1 MLRRLTPLALLA
13 ALVVATGASAQV
25 RTGSLSGAAP
35 ASQPL
40 PLIAVSGHGWG
51 HGVGMSQY
59 GAFGYAQHGWGF
71 ARILAHYYPGTALAT
86 VPALRVRVLLTQ
98 GRAKLTISSVAPF
111 KVTDSDGTTFPMA
124 AGDVTFGPKMQL
136 PVQDQAKQQPVMKT
150 LTGPVVFSP
159 GAQPLELGKP
169 YRGQI
174 RVDVVKGKLRA
185 IDTVGLEVYLDAVVP
200 SEMPHTW
207 LPEALKAQAVA
218 ARSYALSHLQ
228 TGAFDLFPDVRS
240 QVYGGVR
247 AEQPETNA
255 AVSATAGQILS
266 YGGKVAQTFFYSTS
280 GGRTLAAEDAWG
292 TPIPYLV
299 SVPDPYDSI
308 SPYHDWGPIALPAAK
323 VAKALKSPGRLL
335 DVQTTPNASGRVA
348 SVTAIGADGESTIE
362 AAKVRSSLGLRST
375 WFTVS
380 VVSLAPAS
388 PGAPVVFGGTGQLT
402 GIARNARGAVIEQR
416 AAGTPDWVPLAKVV
430 PAKDQTFAMT
440 VKPKA
445 TTSYRIALGIARG
458 PVARVPVA
466 PLVRFYPLRAA
477 ATELRGLVRPVLP
490 GARVDVQ
497 RLDGTQWKTVKSV
510 QVDERGDFAAALQL
524 ASGSYRARAIPGR
537 GFVPGT
543 TRVLQVVNG

>member
-13 ALVVATGASAQV
+13 ALVVAAGASAQV
-25 RTGSLSGAAP
+25 RTESLGGAAS

-40 PLIAVSGHGWG
+40 PLVAVSGHGWG

-59 GAFGYAQHGWGF
+59 GALGYAQHGWGF
-71 ARILAHYYPGTALAT
+71 ARILAHYYPGTTLAT
-86 VPALRVRVLLTQ
+86 VPALRVRVLLVQ
-98 GRAKLTISSVAPF
+98 GRAKLTISSPAPF
-111 KVTDSDGTTFPMA
+111 KVTDADGTTYPLA
-124 AGDVTFGPKMQL
+124 AGPVTFGPKLQL
-136 PVQDQAKQQPVMKT
+136 AVQDPATQERATKT
-150 LTGPVVFSP
+150 LTGPVVFAP

-174 RVDVVKGKLRA
+174 RVDVVKNKLRA
-185 IDTVGLEVYLDAVVP
+185 IDNVGLESYLDAVVP

-207 LPEALKAQAVA
+207 LPEGLKAQAVA

-228 TGAFDLFPDVRS
+228 TGAFDLFSDVRS
-240 QVYGGVR
+240 QVYGGAR
-247 AEQPETNA
+247 AEQPESNA

-280 GGRTLAAEDAWG
+280 GGRTLSAEDAWG

-299 SVPDPYDSI
+299 SVPDLYDSI
-308 SPYHDWGPIALPAAK
+308 SPYHDWGPFVLPAAK
-323 VAKALKSPGRLL
+323 VAKTLASPGRLL

-348 SVTAIGADGESTIE
+348 TVTAVGANGESTTE
-362 AAKVRSSLGLRST
+362 ATKVRSALGLRST

-380 VVSLAPAS
+380 VVSLASAS
-388 PGAPVVFGGTGQLT
+388 PGTPVVFGGTGRLT
-402 GIARNARGAVIEQR
+402 GIARNARGAIVEQR
-416 AAGTPDWVPLAKVV
+416 VAGTTAWTPLAKVV
-430 PAKDQTFAMT
+430 PSGDATFALT
-440 VKPKA
+440 VKPKV
-445 TTSYRIALGIARG
+445 TTAYRVALGTARG
-458 PVARVPVA
+458 QPVRLPVA

-497 RLDGTQWKTVKSV
+497 RLDGTQWRTAKTV
-510 QVDERGDFAAALQL
+510 QVNDHGDFAASLQL
-524 ASGSYRARAIPGR
+524 GSGSYRARAIPGR

>member
-1 MLRRLTPLALLA
+1 
-13 ALVVATGASAQV
+13 
-25 RTGSLSGAAP
+25 
-35 ASQPL
+35 
-40 PLIAVSGHGWG
+40 VSGHGWG

-71 ARILAHYYPGTALAT
+71 ARILGHYYPGTALST
-86 VPALRVRVLLTQ
+86 VPALRVRVLLAQ
-98 GRAKLTISSVAPF
+98 GRAKLTISSAAQF
-111 KVTDSDGTTFPMA
+111 KITDSDGTVYQVA
-124 AGDVTFGPKMQL
+124 AGDLTFGPKLQLTMQD
-136 PVQDQAKQQPVMKT
+136 PAKEQPVTTTM
-150 LTGPVVFSP
+150 TGPIVFSP
-159 GAQPLELGKP
+159 GSQPLALGKP

-174 RVDVVKGKLRA
+174 RVDVAKGKLRA
-185 IDTVGLEVYLDAVVP
+185 IDTVGLETYLDAVVP

-228 TGAFDLFPDVRS
+228 TGAFDLFPDQRS

-255 AVSATAGQILS
+255 AVSATAGQVLT
-266 YGGKVAQTFFYSTS
+266 YGAKIAETFFYSTS
-280 GGRTLAAEDAWG
+280 GGKTLSAEDAWG
-292 TPIPYLV
+292 TPIPYLL

-308 SPYHDWGPIALPAAK
+308 SPYHDWGPVALPAAK
-323 VAKALKSPGRLL
+323 VAKALASRGRLL

-348 SVTAIGADGESTIE
+348 SVTAVGANGESTVE
-362 AAKVRSSLGLRST
+362 AAKVRRVLGLRST

-380 VVSLAPAS
+380 VVSLAPPA
-388 PGAPVVFGGTGQLT
+388 PGAPVVFGGTGQLS
-402 GIARNARGAVIEQR
+402 GIARNARGAAVEQR
-416 AAGTPDWVPLAKVV
+416 PAGTTAWTPLAKIAA
-430 PAKDQTFAMT
+430 AKDGTFALA
-440 VKPKA
+440 VKPKV
-445 TTSYRIALGIARG
+445 TTTYRVALGTARG
-458 PVARVPVA
+458 QPVRVPVA

-477 ATELRGLVRPVLP
+477 ATQLRGLVRPVLP

-497 RLDGTQWKTVKSV
+497 RLDGALWRTLKSV
-510 QVDERGDFAAALQL
+510 QVDDRGDFAASLQL

>member
-1 MLRRLTPLALLA
+1 
-13 ALVVATGASAQV
+13 
-25 RTGSLSGAAP
+25 
-35 ASQPL
+35 
-40 PLIAVSGHGWG
+40 VSGHGWG
-51 HGVGMSQY
+51 HGVGMGQY
-59 GAFGYAQHGWGF
+59 GALGYAQHGWGF
-71 ARILAHYYPGTALAT
+71 ARILAHYYPGTTLAT
-86 VPALRVRVLLTQ
+86 APPLRVRVLLVQ
-98 GRAKLTISSVAPF
+98 GRAKLTISSAAPF
-111 KVTDSDGTTFPMA
+111 KVTDSDGTTYPLA
-124 AGDVTFGPKMQL
+124 AGPVTVGPKLQI
-136 PVQDQAKQQPVMKT
+136 PVQDPATEQHVTKT
-150 LTGPVVFSP
+150 LTAPIVFAP

-174 RVDVVKGKLRA
+174 RVDLVKGKLRA
-185 IDTVGLEVYLDAVVP
+185 IDTVGLETYLDAVVS

-207 LPEALKAQAVA
+207 LPEALKAQAAA

-255 AVSATAGQILS
+255 AVSATAGQVLT
-266 YGGKVAQTFFYSTS
+266 YGGKIADTFFYSTS

-308 SPYHDWGPIALPAAK
+308 SPYHTWGPIALPAAK
-323 VAKALKSPGRLL
+323 VGKALASPGRLL

-348 SVTAIGADGESTIE
+348 SVTAIGANGESTVE
-362 AAKVRSSLGLRST
+362 ATRVRAALGLRST

-380 VVSLAPAS
+380 VVSLAPPA
-388 PGAPVVFGGTGQLT
+388 PGTPLVFGGTGQLA
-402 GIARNARGAVIEQR
+402 GIARNARGATIEQR
-416 AAGTPDWVPLAKVV
+416 PAGTSAWTPFAKIVA
-430 PAKDQTFAMT
+430 AKDGTFALA
-440 VKPKA
+440 VKPKT
-445 TTSYRIALGIARG
+445 TTSYRVALGTARG
-458 PVARVPVA
+458 QPVRVPVA

-497 RLDGTQWKTVKSV
+497 RLDGTQWRTLKSV
-510 QVDERGDFAAALQL
+510 QVDDRGDFAASFQL
-524 ASGSYRARAIPGR
+524 ATGSYRARAIPGR

>member
-1 MLRRLTPLALLA
+1 MPLNAIPLASAPVGVMSMPRRLIPVALALFL
-13 ALVVATGASAQV
+13 LVAGGASAQV
-25 RTGSLSGAAP
+25 RSGSLGSTAP
-35 ASQPL
+35 ASRPL

-98 GRAKLTISSVAPF
+98 GRAKLTISSAAPF

-150 LTGPVVFSP
+150 LTAPVVFSP

-247 AEQPETNA
+247 AEQPETGA

-266 YGGKVAQTFFYSTS
+266 YG
-280 GGRTLAAEDAWG
+280 G

-308 SPYHDWGPIALPAAK
+308 SPYHDWGPVALPAAT

-402 GIARNARGAVIEQR
+402 GIARNARGAVVEQR

-490 GARVDVQ
+490 GARVD
-497 RLDGTQWKTVKSV
+497 GTQWKTVKSV

-524 ASGSYRARAIPGR
+524 ASGSYRARAISGR